1 MTDDPTGQTGA
12 DVPRRFLETSERS
25 LRDVLEAVEQ
35 ATRDARIEAGQTDAD
50 LARTILGLAKTRA
63 MVIREIKTHDQRSR
77 LSKGGAGEE
86 AHDFDAI
93 RDRLGRQ
100 LDRLRDARGAGGF
113 FE

>member
-1 MTDDPTGQTGA
+1 MTDEPTGQTGA
-12 DVPRRFLETSERS
+12 DVPRRFLDTSERS

-35 ATRDARIEAGQTDAD
+35 ATRAARVEAGQTDAD

-63 MVIREIKTHDQRSR
+63 MVIREIKTHDKRSR
-77 LSKGGAGEE
+77 LSESGAGEE

-100 LDRLRDARGAGGF
+100 LDRLRNARGAGGVS
-113 FE
+113 E